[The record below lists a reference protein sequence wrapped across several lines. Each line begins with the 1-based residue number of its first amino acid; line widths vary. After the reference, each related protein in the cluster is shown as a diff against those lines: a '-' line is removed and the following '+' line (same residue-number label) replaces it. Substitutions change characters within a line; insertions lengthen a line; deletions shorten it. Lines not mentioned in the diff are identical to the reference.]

1 MNNKYPLWH
10 KIYLMNTS
18 DYFCANEKKPLK
30 DADLNFNLVNTHTII
45 PMLINQWYCYNIE
58 KLNEQMKKSIL
69 HSELSSIAL
78 QGYPFQYKHLVAYIY
93 NIHR

>member
-45 PMLINQWYCYNIE
+45 PMLINQ
-58 KLNEQMKKSIL
+58 
-69 HSELSSIAL
+69 
-78 QGYPFQYKHLVAYIY
+78 
-93 NIHR
+93 